1 MSNEWFIIANGLSN
15 SGKTV
20 SFLERVI
27 KKLQDEKIQYNLNL
41 TAKSGDEIN
50 LVKKAAS
57 IGCNKILAIGG
68 DGTVQKVVA
77 GIILQK
83 SISLEKMTFALIPSG
98 TGNDWAK
105 SKNISSNLTR
115 CIRVLKSGKINTQ
128 DVGVAIITANNK
140 KKIRYFVTYSGL
152 GFDSFMLSRID
163 KYKRLGKLSYLVCA
177 IMNFV
182 KFQNIAV
189 KVVTSK
195 TEIETSVFLLGV
207 GICKFTG
214 GGMQLIKNPAG
225 NNGLLNITIAQEFSK
240 FDIIRNFFNL
250 FNGSIFKERKVLTL
264 VDDVVKI
271 SAKKGDLVCQGDGE
285 IFGAGKIEYSIIK
298 KGLRYLS

>member
-105 SKNISSNLTR
+105 SKNIPSNLTG

-128 DVGVAIITANNK
+128 DVGVAIITGNNK
-140 KKIRYFVTYSGL
+140 KKIRYFVTYSGV

-163 KYKRLGKLSYLVCA
+163 KYKWLGKLSYLVCA
-177 IMNFV
+177 IMNFA

-189 KVVTSK
+189 KIVTSK

>member
-15 SGKTV
+15 SGKTI
-20 SFLERVI
+20 SVI
-27 KKLQDEKIQYNLNL
+27 DKAVKKLKGEKIKHNLNL
-41 TAKSGDEIN
+41 TINSGDEID
-50 LVKKAAS
+50 LVKRAAKK
-57 IGCNKILAIGG
+57 GYNKILAIGG

-77 GIILQK
+77 GIVMQR
-83 SISLEKMTFALIPSG
+83 SISLEKMIFALIPSG

-105 SKNISSNLTR
+105 SKNISSKLEE
-115 CIRVLKSGKINTQ
+115 CIRVLKRGKIKAQ
-128 DVGVAIITANNK
+128 DIGVAVIKSGNK
-140 KKIRYFVTYSGL
+140 KKTRYFVTYSGV
-152 GFDSFMLSRID
+152 GFDSFMLSKIN

-177 IMNFV
+177 IMNFL

-189 KVVTSK
+189 KIMTPRA
-195 TEIETSVFLLGV
+195 EIKTSVFLFGI

-225 NNGLLNITIAQEFSK
+225 NDGLLNITIAQEFSK

-264 VDDVVKI
+264 KDSEVKI
-271 SAKKGDLVCQGDGE
+271 SAKNGNLVCQGDGE
-285 IFGAGKIEYSIIK
+285 IFGAGKIYYSVIK